1 MSSSITPNFL
11 RLFPILL
18 VLQSEEIKKHQLQVN
33 GARFNYTHPR
43 LMRKLDTLIAEID
56 AWFHRNSM
64 AKHVWNL
71 RYTVRNQCIHCNLT
85 SHESGNHHLSLGI
98 FYVPGDPPHIHC
110 LAPKENDI
118 ATMGTPDLGNSVS
131 DKKEQSMTQNKHP
144 TTEYLCNGNQVA
156 QLPPPLPAA
165 YDIYAF
171 NGHTCLIK
179 VHNLLMDFL
188 HHQSHIHL
196 VLKSPLV
203 ALVLHY

>member
-1 MSSSITPNFL
+1 MPW
-11 RLFPILL
+11 RY
-18 VLQSEEIKKHQLQVN
+18 QCM
-33 GARFNYTHPR
+33 NYTYQQ
-43 LMRKLDTLIAEID
+43 
-56 AWFHRNSM
+56 

-156 QLPPPLPAA
+156 RLPCLLPMTSMPSMATPA
-165 YDIYAF
+165 SSRF
-171 NGHTCLIK
+171 TTSSWTSCTTNHTFTLC
-179 VHNLLMDFL
+179 
-188 HHQSHIHL
+188 
-196 VLKSPLV
+196 
-203 ALVLHY
+203 